1 VRLDDDKIGR
11 MGFWTRPADENR
23 AIRNAE
29 AENLSNDGA
38 IWVTSPWKPSYLGYI
53 GLLPQALT
61 NPDKVRSRDIDEQT
75 KELVAIG
82 ASVAANCYP
91 CMKHHLA
98 KCDELGVARA
108 EVRAAAEVGKMVNRG
123 AASNTRKFVDEVLGV
138 EDSAVAD

>member
-1 VRLDDDKIGR
+1 
-11 MGFWTRPADENR
+11 MRPRHGVAIIPELRKPQNR
-23 AIRNAE
+23 KQ
-29 AENLSNDGA
+29 D
-38 IWVTSPWKPSYLGYI
+38 
-53 GLLPQALT
+53 
-61 NPDKVRSRDIDEQT
+61 RDMDEQS

-123 AASNTRKFVDEVLGV
+123 AASNTRKFVDELLGV
-138 EDSAVAD
+138 EEPALAG